1 MPDLGMRIFFIYPST
16 DSQVGFNYGVAHI
29 AAILK
34 RTGHE
39 VGFWQLC
46 EELEPLPTE
55 ETFVE
60 RIEKEKPDILAFS
73 VVTNQ
78 WAYAQTLA
86 QWARPNFPIPFVIG
100 GVHTLSNTEEIL
112 ATGLFDYVFRGECED
127 AFIEFVNR
135 LARGETVE
143 NVPNLAYEVPSAEC
157 QVSSVKGA
165 LPNSNF
171 KLHTSNFR
179 INPVGP
185 LPELTKLPL
194 KDYECMDFQ
203 RLIDAKQGWV
213 GLMASR
219 GCPFSCT
226 YCFNHV
232 MVESYRKD
240 LKCSFKDLHYI
251 RRFDIGQMID
261 EIRHLLSNYRN
272 IRMFIFDD
280 DLFTFDKPYVR
291 EFCRQY
297 RKVTD
302 LPFVVNA
309 HVGFFDDE
317 LAACLAQ
324 ANCRIVKFGVES
336 GSPKI
341 RKTILNRHMTN
352 ESIVEAIAA
361 VERHGM
367 HSSVF
372 IIIGFPQ
379 EGREDV
385 LDTVRLLGQARPG
398 RFRWTYFFPFPGTRA
413 HEISVEGGF
422 INEEKMERLKNFT
435 DESCLEFDPEHSFL
449 LKKIGQIM
457 PWFVNAHSSLPTADF
472 YRGKVQEILQMDET
486 AWEQA
491 APTLRK
497 QDAEYSKRFCE
508 QGLSHYAIK
517 YNRFMGVISNYFLNE
532 R

>member
-1 MPDLGMRIFFIYPST
+1 MKVLFIYPST
-16 DSQVGFNYGVAHI
+16 DSQVGFNYGVAHM
-29 AAILK
+29 AALLK
-34 RTGHE
+34 QAGQE

-46 EELEPLPTE
+46 EEVNPLPSE
-55 ETFVE
+55 AQFVQ
-60 RIEKEKPDILAFS
+60 RIAAEKPDILAFS

-78 WAYAQTLA
+78 WAYTQTLA
-86 QWARPNFPIPFVIG
+86 RWARPGFQIPFVIG
-100 GVHTLSNTEEIL
+100 GVHTLSNSEEIL
-112 ATGLFDYVFRGECED
+112 RTGLFDYVFRGECED
-127 AFIEFVNR
+127 AFIEFVGR
-135 LARGETVE
+135 LARGESVDD
-143 NVPNLAYEVPSAEC
+143 VPNLAC
-157 QVSSVKGA
+157 LRDGWI
-165 LPNSNF
+165 
-171 KLHTSNFR
+171 R

-185 LPELTKLPL
+185 LPDLTRLPM
-194 KDYECMDFQ
+194 KDYESMDFQ

-232 MVESYRKD
+232 MVEAYRKD
-240 LKCSFKDLHYI
+240 LHCSFKDLHYI
-251 RRFDIGQMID
+251 RRFTVGQMID
-261 EIRHLLSNYRN
+261 EIRYLLANYRN

-280 DLFTFDKPYVR
+280 DLFTFDKAYVR
-291 EFCRQY
+291 EFCEAY
-297 RKVTD
+297 REVTD
-302 LPFVVNA
+302 MPFVVNA

-317 LAACLAQ
+317 CAGYLAA

-336 GSPKI
+336 GSPKV

-361 VERHGM
+361 VERNGM

-372 IIIGFPQ
+372 IIIGFPH

-413 HEISVEGGF
+413 HEISVEGGY
-422 INEEKMERLKNFT
+422 INAEKMERLKNFT
-435 DESCLEFDPEHSFL
+435 DESCLEFDPEHNL
-449 LKKIGQIM
+449 LLRKIGRIM
-457 PWFVNAHSSLPTADF
+457 PWFVNAHSSLPTAEF
-472 YRGKVQEILQMDET
+472 YKDKVETLLRMDET
-486 AWEQA
+486 QWQQA
-491 APTLRK
+491 APSLRE
-497 QDAEYSKRFCE
+497 QDAQFSRQFCE

-517 YNRFMGVISNYFLNE
+517 YNRFMGVISDYFLNE

>member
-1 MPDLGMRIFFIYPST
+1 MRILFIYPST

-34 RTGHE
+34 RAGHE
-39 VGFWQLC
+39 VRFWQLC
-46 EELEPLPTE
+46 EELEPLPSE
-55 ETFVE
+55 QQFVE
-60 RIEKEKPDILAFS
+60 RIAEEKPDILAFS

-78 WAYAQTLA
+78 WPYTEMLA
-86 QWARPNFPIPFVIG
+86 TWARQKFSIPFVIG
-100 GVHTLSNTEEIL
+100 GVHTLSNTEPIL
-112 ATGLFDYVFRGECED
+112 ATGLFDYVFRGECEE
-127 AFIEFVNR
+127 AFLEFVNR
-135 LARGETVE
+135 LARGESVE
-143 NVPNLAYEVPSAEC
+143 DVPNLACVRDGR
-157 QVSSVKGA
+157 V
-165 LPNSNF
+165 
-171 KLHTSNFR
+171 R

-194 KDYECMDFQ
+194 KDYACMDFQ

-240 LKCSFKDLHYI
+240 LKCSFKDLGYI

-261 EIRHLLSNYRN
+261 EIRYLLSHYRN
-272 IRMFIFDD
+272 IRTFIFDD
-280 DLFTFDKPYVR
+280 DLFTFDKPYVKD
-291 EFCRQY
+291 FCKEY
-297 RKVTD
+297 RKITD

-317 LAACLAQ
+317 LATCLAQ
-324 ANCRIVKFGVES
+324 ANCKIVKFGVES

-352 ESIVEAIAA
+352 EAIVEAIAA

-372 IIIGFPQ
+372 IIIGFPH

-413 HEISVEGGF
+413 HEISIEGGF
-422 INEEKMERLKNFT
+422 INEEKMERRKNFT
-435 DESCLEFDPEHSFL
+435 DDSCLEFAPEHSFL
-449 LKKIGQIM
+449 LKKIGRIM
-457 PWFVNAHSSLPTADF
+457 PWFVNAYSALPVADF
-472 YRGKVQEILQMDET
+472 YRSKVQEILGMDET
-486 AWEQA
+486 AWEQVT
-491 APTLRK
+491 PTLRQ

-517 YNRFMGVISNYFLNE
+517 YNRFMGVISDYFLNE